1 MTIRSRYNTA
11 RGAAAVLLTTVVSSA
26 VSPFVQA
33 SDCNGISVGRVPIN
47 DLATGL
53 YLGQYQGGW
62 YPGGS
67 NDVPPAHAA
76 EGLSR
81 AISIQALDINGNPDP
96 DGKYVLLSIGMSNTT
111 QEFCSQSSDPPCD
124 SWTFMGQAAVH
135 PDVNQTGLAIVN
147 GARGGQTSAAWDQ
160 PTDANYDRIRDTR
173 LIPLGL
179 SEAQVQIAW
188 VKVANA
194 GPTVSLPNPTA
205 DANIMLAQMGNIART
220 LKTRYPN
227 LKQAF
232 FSSRIYAGYASTTLN
247 PEPYAYE
254 GGFAVKW
261 LIEAQINEMTGG
273 GTHPLAGNLNYDTVA
288 PWIAWGPYL
297 WGDGLNPRSDGLIW
311 ACADMQSDGTH
322 PAASGE
328 GKVGAMLLQFMLDS
342 RFTSPWFRIAPPPT
356 SVPSHS
362 LFAAIATACIIG
374 SLACLAI
381 RRTSSVRHS
390 TIGGSP

>member
-1 MTIRSRYNTA
+1 MTIRPRRHAMTRATA
-11 RGAAAVLLTTVVSSA
+11 ILLTAGVSSA
-26 VSPFVQA
+26 VAPCVRA
-33 SDCNGISVGRVPIN
+33 SDCNATSVGLVPIN

-53 YLGQYQGGW
+53 YLGQYQGGL

-76 EGLSR
+76 AGLSR
-81 AISIQALDINGNPDP
+81 ANSIEPLDINGIPDP
-96 DGKYVLLSIGMSNTT
+96 GGKYVLVSIGMSNTT
-111 QEFCSQSSDPPCD
+111 QEYCSQSSDPPCD
-124 SWTFMGQAAVH
+124 PWTFTGQAAVH
-135 PDVNQTGLAIVN
+135 ADVHHSRLAIVN
-147 GARGGQTSAAWDQ
+147 GARGGQTAAAWDQ

-205 DANIMLAQMGNIART
+205 DANVMLAQMGNIART

-232 FSSRIYAGYASTTLN
+232 FGSRIYAGYASTTLN

-261 LIEAQINEMTGG
+261 LIEAQINQMTGG
-273 GTHPLAGNLNYDTVA
+273 GQHPLAGNLNYDTVA

-297 WGDGLNPRSDGLIW
+297 WGDGLNPRSDGLTW
-311 ACADMQSDGTH
+311 VCADMQSDGTH
-322 PAASGE
+322 PAATGE
-328 GKVGAMLLQFMLDS
+328 EKVGAMLLQFMLES
-342 RFTSPWFRIAPPPT
+342 PFTAPWFRIASPT
-356 SVPSHS
+356 TNVPSQS
-362 LFAAIATACIIG
+362 LLAAIAAAG
-374 SLACLAI
+374 VMGLWACLAM
-381 RRTSSVRHS
+381 RRASSIRHS
-390 TIGGSP
+390 TNYGSP